1 MSGGT
6 RACTILKSTRYGAE
20 DIANVDWWFFRGDR
34 EKCLEAGMN
43 NYLAKPVKA
52 ATLKDMLEQYLHQ
65 PAVHMSNLQQDAQE
79 IAKSA
84 MKDLRRLSFSKP
96 NNMIDT
102 QTAAMDINAGVSII
116 DARQVSPKTAIP
128 PRSPNSVGSGLGAP
142 KKSPRRSNSEN
153 DPGIISQS
161 WRYGSSSRS
170 LNQWEVPSAP
180 DCASTASD
188 TSLDRKAPPPE

>member
-1 MSGGT
+1 V
-6 RACTILKSTRYGAE
+6 I
-20 DIANVDWWFFRGDR
+20 FRGDR

-65 PAVHMSNLQQDAQE
+65 PPVNMPNLQQDAQE

-84 MKDLRRLSFSKP
+84 MKDIRRLSLSKP
-96 NNMIDT
+96 KSWIDT
-102 QTAAMDINAGVSII
+102 QIAATDTEVSMT
-116 DARQVSPKTAIP
+116 DAKQISPKTAIA
-128 PRSPNSVGSGLGAP
+128 PRTLNSGLGAS
-142 KKSPRRSNSEN
+142 KKLLRRSNSEN

-170 LNQWEVPSAP
+170 LGQWEVSSGP
-180 DCASTASD
+180 DGTSTASD
-188 TSLDRKAPPPE
+188 TFLDKNAPPPK